1 MCLARLAASATA
13 TLYLTELHCTFTAA
27 AQVPPAHTPFSLAAC
42 SCTKKKNF
50 SGPVQV
56 KDKEYFPADLV
67 LLSSSNP
74 EGICYIET
82 MNLDGETNLKMKK
95 ALKDTWD
102 MVSEVHYSPI
112 RLPAP
117 FARIADLAGI
127 YVAMHKPILIA
138 ANPSLLIFY
147 VLRISCALAMS
158 RRQLGWK
165 NWRCCS
171 ITHVSD
177 GH

>member
-1 MCLARLAASATA
+1 M
-13 TLYLTELHCTFTAA
+13 H
-27 AQVPPAHTPFSLAAC
+27 Q
-42 SCTKKKNF
+42 KKNF